1 MAVKTIATRLVL
13 DGEAEYRAKLKNI
26 NAELALQKS
35 ELEKIQAQYKKI
47 GRAHV

>member
-13 DGEAEYRAKLKNI
+13 DGEAEYRAKLK
-26 NAELALQKS
+26 
-35 ELEKIQAQYKKI
+35 KI